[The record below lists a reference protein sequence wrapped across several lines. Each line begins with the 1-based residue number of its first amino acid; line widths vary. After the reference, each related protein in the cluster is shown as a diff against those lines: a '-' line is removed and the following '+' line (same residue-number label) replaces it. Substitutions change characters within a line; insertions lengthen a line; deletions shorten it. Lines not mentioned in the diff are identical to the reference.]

1 MNKTIKFLGTLT
13 AAALLTGCGAS
24 EYSPSITTTP
34 AEMFADGC
42 QSCHGEK
49 GTGKFGLLLRLA
61 GSDES
66 IEHIAAKIEKGGMVM
81 SSFPGINTAQRLAL
95 ATYIKTL

>member
-1 MNKTIKFLGTLT
+1 MNTTTKLLAPLA

-49 GTGKFGLLLRLA
+49 GTGKFGLLLRIA
-61 GSDES
+61 GSDEP
-66 IEHIAAKIEKGGMVM
+66 IEEILEKIEKGGTVM
-81 SSFPGINTAQRLAL
+81 PSFPGINTAQRLAL

>member
-1 MNKTIKFLGTLT
+1 MNTTTKLLAPL
-13 AAALLTGCGAS
+13 AAATLLTGCGAS

-34 AEMFADGC
+34 AEMFANGC

-61 GSDES
+61 GSEES
-66 IEHIAAKIEKGGMVM
+66 IEHIASKIEKGGMVM
-81 SSFPGINTAQRLAL
+81 SSFPGINAAQRLAL
-95 ATYIKTL
+95 ATYVKTL